1 MWNEFM
7 DIVGLLLSYPTV
19 IPFAGLVI
27 SIGILF
33 VSMVTIG
40 FDSHMELPTEI
51 AGFDNPLVTAGL
63 SKVPLFI
70 GLSVTFLPMTIFTA
84 IIDFYL
90 LKSLGAALI
99 PLGILGD
106 VLFYIITIVLLLAL
120 FIGSLYIAGYICKPL
135 EKALQKTKL
144 NINFIGL
151 EASVSSVKLDKE
163 YGEIRFMIGHREYIL
178 TAVVDDDNIYH
189 TGDKLVIHSKIPDK
203 DRYLVVSNK
212 KMLDKI

>member
-27 SIGILF
+27 SLGILF
-33 VSMVTIG
+33 VSMLTIG
-40 FDSHMELPTEI
+40 FDTHMELPTEI

-70 GLSVTFLPMTIFTA
+70 GLTLTFLPMTILTS

-90 LKSLGAALI
+90 FE
-99 PLGILGD
+99 PLGTALTPLGVLGD
-106 VLFYIITIVLLLAL
+106 VLFLIITVVSLLAL
-120 FIGSLYIAGYICKPL
+120 FIGSLYISGYVCKPL
-135 EKALQKTKL
+135 EKILQQTKL
-144 NINFIGL
+144 NVNFIGL
-151 EASVSSVKLDKE
+151 EATVASVKLDKE

-178 TAVVDDDNIYH
+178 TAVVDDESVYK
-189 TGDKLVIHSKIPDK
+189 TGDTLLIHSKIPDT
-203 DRYLVVSNK
+203 DRYLVISNK
-212 KMLDKI
+212 KSA